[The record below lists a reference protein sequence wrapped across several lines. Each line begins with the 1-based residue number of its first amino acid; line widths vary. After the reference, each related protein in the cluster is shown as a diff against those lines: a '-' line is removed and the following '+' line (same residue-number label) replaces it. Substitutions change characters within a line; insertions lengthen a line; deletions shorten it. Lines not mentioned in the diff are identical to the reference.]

1 MLDGFFM
8 GMFRRFRRM
17 SPRGRRCSGVL
28 GKQDL
33 RSKRCREEDSRH
45 ENHEG
50 GSAHEEEC
58 EESRAS
64 SVYAGAPEIQST

>member
-33 RSKRCREEDSRH
+33 RSKRCREE
-45 ENHEG
+45 
-50 GSAHEEEC
+50 EC